1 MATSIVEETTN
12 VKPLESN
19 SKIKVHEL
27 TNFPDKAWV
36 KLKKGIKIS
45 PVNAK
50 IALNTQIFK
59 DKVKFIL

>member
-1 MATSIVEETTN
+1 MATSIVEEKSN
-12 VKPLESN
+12 VIQLESN

-27 TNFPDKAWV
+27 TNYPDKAWV
-36 KLKKGIKIS
+36 KLNKGIKIS
-45 PVNAK
+45 PVKK

>member
-1 MATSIVEETTN
+1 MATSIVEEKSN
-12 VKPLESN
+12 VIQLESN

-27 TNFPDKAWV
+27 TNYPDKAWD

-45 PVNAK
+45 PVKK
-50 IALNTQIFK
+50 IALNTQMFK